1 MSKVFSKVSILKFKP
16 ALSFYYI
23 FVQMQNF
30 MNKLSERVERL
41 GYSQTFVMSNKA
53 REMKASGI
61 DVISLTLGEP
71 DFDVPDNIKQAAFD
85 AINQNYSHY
94 SPVPGFLELREAISH
109 KLKRDN
115 HLEYKPSQICV
126 SNGAK
131 QAILNVLAA
140 LLNDGDE
147 VILPNPY
154 WVSYDEMVKMMG
166 GTSVMLPTSYVTDFK
181 ITAEQLEE
189 AITDKTKAVLFSSPC
204 NPSGGYYTYDELKS
218 LARVIA
224 KYPHV
229 TVISDEIYEYIN
241 YETKTTSI
249 AQFPEVYEQTAVI
262 NGMSKAFAMTG
273 WRIGYSACPEWL
285 AKACEKIQ
293 GQMTSG
299 ANTVAQR
306 ASIVALKTDPSEYKY
321 MIDAFR
327 KRRDLVYDLIT
338 EIPGFKV
345 VLPKAAFYFFPDIS
359 YYIGKTLDGMEIK
372 DADDFAMFILENAHV
387 GCVGGVS
394 FGSPECIRFSYAAS
408 EEDLREAMGRIKK
421 LLAKFS

>member
-1 MSKVFSKVSILKFKP
+1 ME
-16 ALSFYYI
+16 
-23 FVQMQNF
+23 
-30 MNKLSERVERL
+30 KLSDRVKRL

-94 SPVPGFLELREAISH
+94 SPVPGFLELREAIVH

-115 HLEYKPSQICV
+115 ELEYKPSQICV

-131 QAILNVLAA
+131 QSILNVLAA

-189 AITDKTKAVLFSSPC
+189 AITEKTKAVLFSSPC

-218 LARVIA
+218 IARVIA

-306 ASIVALKTDPSEYKY
+306 ASITALKTDPSEYQY

-327 KRRDLVYDLIT
+327 KRRDLVYDLIKQ
-338 EIPGFKV
+338 IPGFKV

-359 YYIGKTLDGMEIK
+359 FYIGKTLNGTEIK
-372 DADDFAMFILENAHV
+372 DSDDFAMFLLENAYV

-408 EEDLREAMGRIKK
+408 EEDLIEAMKRIKNT
-421 LLAKFS
+421 LEQFS

>member
-1 MSKVFSKVSILKFKP
+1 
-16 ALSFYYI
+16 
-23 FVQMQNF
+23 
-30 MNKLSERVERL
+30 MNKLSDRVNRL
-41 GYSQTFVMSNKA
+41 GYSQTFVMSNRA
-53 REMKASGI
+53 REMKASGVN
-61 DVISLTLGEP
+61 VISLTLGEP
-71 DFDVPDNIKQAAFD
+71 DFDVPDPIKQAAFD
-85 AINQNYSHY
+85 AINENYSHY
-94 SPVPGFLELREAISH
+94 SPVPGFLELREAISE

-115 HLEYKPSQICV
+115 KLDYKPSQICV

-140 LLNDGDE
+140 LINDGDE
-147 VILPNPY
+147 VLLPAPY

-166 GTSVMLPTSYVTDFK
+166 GTSTLLPTSYVTDFK
-181 ITAEQLEE
+181 ITAEQLEN
-189 AITDKTKAVLFSSPC
+189 AITDKTKVILFSSPC
-204 NPSGGYYTYDELKS
+204 NPSGGYYTYDELWS

-224 KYPHV
+224 KYPQV
-229 TVISDEIYEYIN
+229 TVISDEIYEFIN

-306 ASIVALKTDPSEYKY
+306 ASITALKADPSEYRY
-321 MIDAFR
+321 MIDAF
-327 KRRDLVYDLIT
+327 KSRRDLVYGLMK

-345 VLPKAAFYFFPDIS
+345 LLPKAAFYFFPDIS
-359 YYIGKTLDGMEIK
+359 YYIGKTLNGVEIK
-372 DADDFAMFILENAHV
+372 DSDDFAMFILEHAHV

-408 EEDLREAMGRIKK
+408 EEELKEAMRRIKT
-421 LLAKFS
+421 LLDQFN